1 MKKSGEKRKEIGG
14 EKRKTEIDAEVIYAT
29 VACGK
34 GKKRQKGIKFRKR
47 SWDNR
52 RDTGIQST

>member
-34 GKKRQKGIKFRKR
+34 EKRTKR
-47 SWDNR
+47 NQ
-52 RDTGIQST
+52 I